1 VYREGIGHPSRNSY
15 KGAALMMR
23 SDYKSVWTALS
34 ESLSSAKMHVSG
46 TEDEAIV
53 ERSGAGTSEFLLSH
67 VGIHSTDVVLEI
79 GCGIGRVGKHLAGRC
94 RRWIGADVSPHMLKF
109 AAERLRDFSNVEFVE
124 LSRNDLRPINDNS
137 IDVAYCTVVFMHLES
152 WDRYS
157 YVKEAF
163 RVLRPGGKLYVDNVN
178 LCCDGGWAI
187 FETHR
192 KFSPA
197 ERPDHITVCSTPQEL
212 QEYLKRAGFEQ
223 IESYAG
229 EELISLWGRKPSD
242 RASKLTGIGGIGLW
256 SF

>member
-1 VYREGIGHPSRNSY
+1 MGLEESWELQTMLIMLRALELRRARE
-15 KGAALMMR
+15 
-23 SDYKSVWTALS
+23 
-34 ESLSSAKMHVSG
+34 SAREVRRDAG
-46 TEDEAIV
+46 LL
-53 ERSGAGTSEFLLSH
+53 RSGSHSEGREFCA
-67 VGIHSTDVVLEI
+67 LEFEAQVR
-79 GCGIGRVGKHLAGRC
+79 GRAWGDAPITL
-94 RRWIGADVSPHMLKF
+94 P
-109 AAERLRDFSNVEFVE
+109 
-124 LSRNDLRPINDNS
+124 DLRPINDNS

-157 YVKEAF
+157 YVKEAL

-223 IESYAG
+223 PESYAG
-229 EELISLWGRKPSD
+229 EELISV
-242 RASKLTGIGGIGLW
+242 
-256 SF
+256 